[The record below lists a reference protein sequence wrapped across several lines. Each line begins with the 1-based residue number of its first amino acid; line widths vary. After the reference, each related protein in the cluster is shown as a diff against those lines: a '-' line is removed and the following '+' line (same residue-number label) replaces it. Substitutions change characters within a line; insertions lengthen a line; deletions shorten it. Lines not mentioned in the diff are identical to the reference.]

1 MTVPPSIIPQG
12 RSETQSPDGKRNLK
26 TQFRTKVVVKDD
38 CISVEAECTPNVV
51 GLLKSSSCNL
61 FSINKYECDVAD
73 LPVMILQQVAS
84 QIVCW
89 LLEEART
96 VGTKASREFLSLSL
110 EIVEGERVSLVAHVN
125 PEDAKGCIS
134 WWLVMENGCTEE
146 REGVSESRKLLG
158 HLSLDVLYSVLMD
171 LINLCG
177 TGRNALERL

>member
-1 MTVPPSIIPQG
+1 MSIAT
-12 RSETQSPDGKRNLK
+12 RSLK
-26 TQFRTKVVVKDD
+26 HAVY
-38 CISVEAECTPNVV
+38 
-51 GLLKSSSCNL
+51 L
-61 FSINKYECDVAD
+61 FEK
-73 LPVMILQQVAS
+73 VAS

-146 REGVSESRKLLG
+146 REPGSESRKLLG